1 MTTYDMIEALIR
13 NKAMK
18 MGTARSLILDAYE
31 RNKIDSFEYE
41 ELVELAR
48 KYL

>member
-1 MTTYDMIEALIR
+1 MTTYDMIETLIC

-18 MGTARSLILDAYE
+18 MGTARNLILDAYE
-31 RNKIDSFEYE
+31 RNKIDGFEYE
-41 ELVELAR
+41 ELVELAK